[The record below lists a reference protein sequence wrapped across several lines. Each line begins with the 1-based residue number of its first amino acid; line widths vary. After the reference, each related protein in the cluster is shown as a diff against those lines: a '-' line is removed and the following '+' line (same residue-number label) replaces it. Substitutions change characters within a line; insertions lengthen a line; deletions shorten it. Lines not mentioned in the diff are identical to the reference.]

1 MSAPNREGEGEGQR
15 WRKGWLASTQL
26 ARLSHRFHCSF
37 ILEFLASAG
46 VTLANYGSVVD
57 KCGSAISLLTSGSDF
72 IHRSGGYVQKFVDA
86 LKVCTKRTLS
96 FISLFILLLL
106 SFAFPF
112 LPACLSLR

>member
-1 MSAPNREGEGEGQR
+1 MHQTRKVREKMDVGLVGIH
-15 WRKGWLASTQL
+15 LTSP
-26 ARLSHRFHCSF
+26 SFHWFRCSF

-46 VTLANYGSVVD
+46 VTLANYGSVLD

-72 IHRSGGYVQKFVDA
+72 VHRSGGYVQKFVDA

-106 SFAFPF
+106 SHTSSF
-112 LPACLSLR
+112 LPACLYLR